1 MDDEMTVESM
11 LDRVEAIA
19 RAIGC
24 LGSYGT
30 TRLTIDSG
38 ALDSADPRM
47 RRYAVA
53 LSVCSEDGTPFP
65 NATVGATVTVPR
77 ADGRP
82 TMRSVAEALRAM
94 AAATA
99 AQHAKTLAA
108 AMEKR

>member
-1 MDDEMTVESM
+1 MDDEMTVEAM

-38 ALDSADPRM
+38 ALDSTDPRM
-47 RRYAVA
+47 RRHAVA

-65 NATVGATVTVPR
+65 NATVSASVTVPR
-77 ADGRP
+77 VDGRP
-82 TMRSVAEALRAM
+82 TMRSVAEALHAM
-94 AAATA
+94 AEATA
-99 AQHAKTLAA
+99 TQHAKTLAA